1 MKKAELFESIFNYSQ
16 RLQKEYAEY
25 VAYCEKKTGKKNP
38 KPKNSLEYTIALL
51 TYALKRNMVINRT
64 TISTMLDLAS
74 KGELPP
80 PKEQ

>member
-1 MKKAELFESIFNYSQ
+1 MKKAELFDSIFEFSQ
-16 RLQKEYAEY
+16 RFQKEYAEY
-25 VAYCEKKTGKKNP
+25 VSYCEKKTGKKNP
-38 KPKNSLEYTIALL
+38 KPKNPLEYTIALL

>member
-25 VAYCEKKTGKKNP
+25 VAYCEKKMGKQFR
-38 KPKNSLEYTIALL
+38 KPSGALENAIVLML
-51 TYALKRNMVINRT
+51 YALKRNMVINRT

>member
-16 RLQKEYAEY
+16 RLKKEYAEY
-25 VAYCEKKTGKKNP
+25 VAYCEKKMGKQFR
-38 KPKNSLEYTIALL
+38 KPSGALENAIVLML
-51 TYALKRNMVINRT
+51 YALKRNMVINRT